1 MSGAVFVPRERR
13 SHPGL
18 ALAVAGGLALY
29 AGLAIVSAR
38 QKSATFDE
46 GAHLPAGFTYLA
58 LGDHRLNP
66 EQPPLIKLLAATPLL
81 FLQPKLKTDDE
92 AWATARQWE
101 FGKRFLYRWNDADQL
116 LFWGRLPVVALGC
129 LLCLAVF
136 SWGRRHY
143 GGPAAVL
150 AFFLCVLSPDVL
162 AHGQIVTTD
171 LGVALFLFLS
181 VMAFERLLE
190 RATNLRLLLAGGA
203 VGAALAT
210 KFSGLVVLPILAVL
224 GLVAALGREP
234 MPSDLGWSPTGRWAR
249 LGQVALLLAGVG
261 LLAGIVLWATYGFRF
276 AISPD
281 PVVREAMRST
291 LAEPRSSLVRALAG
305 AAERWALLPEDYLR
319 GLRFVFR
326 HSEARPAFLAGR
338 LSEEGF
344 PYYFLATLALK
355 TPIPL
360 GLLLLV
366 ALIFGRRGPLLG
378 EAFLFL
384 PVLLY
389 VGLTFTRSIDIGHRH
404 LLPIYPFL
412 FVAAGRAV
420 AVLGRSRA
428 PAAGAVILGALCA
441 WYALGTLR
449 VHPHYL
455 AYFNEIAGGPRNGY
469 RWLVDSNLDWGQ
481 DLKGL
486 KAYLDARGIPKI
498 KLSYFGS
505 ADPAYYGIDA
515 EILPGYMAPH
525 PVRVTREVRRG
536 DIVAVSATNLQGVY
550 LDPEDRPLMEHFR
563 AQRPLD
569 EVGYS
574 ILIYRADFAW
584 P

>member
-1 MSGAVFVPRERR
+1 MSGAPFVSRERR
-13 SHPGL
+13 LHLGSV
-18 ALAVAGGLALY
+18 LAVAAGLVLY
-29 AGLAIVSAR
+29 AGLAIVSSR

-46 GAHLPAGFTYLA
+46 GAHLPAGYTYLA
-58 LGDHRLNP
+58 FGDHRLNP

-136 SWGRRHY
+136 SWGRRHF
-143 GGPAAVL
+143 GAPVAAL

-190 RATNLRLLLAGGA
+190 RATLDRLLLAGCA

-224 GLVAALGREP
+224 GLVAALDREP
-234 MPSDLGWSPTGRWAR
+234 MPSGLGWSPTGRRAR
-249 LGQVALLLAGVG
+249 LGHVALLLVGVG
-261 LLAGIVLWATYGFRF
+261 LLAGVVLWATYGFRF

-281 PVVREAMRST
+281 PAVREAMRAT
-291 LAEPRSSLVRALAG
+291 LAEPRSSLARGLAVAG
-305 AAERWALLPEDYLR
+305 ERWGLLPEDYLR
-319 GLRFVFR
+319 GFRFVFR
-326 HSEARPAFLAGR
+326 HSEARPAFLMGR

-344 PYYFLATLALK
+344 PYYFLATFALK

-360 GLLLLV
+360 GLLLLM
-366 ALIFGRRGPLLG
+366 ALFVGRRGPLRS

-389 VGLTFTRSIDIGHRH
+389 LGLTFTRSIDIGHRH

-420 AVLGRSRA
+420 GVLGRSRA

-486 KAYLDARGIPKI
+486 KAFMDARGIPRI

-505 ADPAYYGIDA
+505 ADPSYYGIDA

-525 PVRVTREVRRG
+525 PARVTREVRRG
-536 DIVAVSATNLQGVY
+536 DLVAVSATNLQGVY
-550 LDPEDRPLMEHFR
+550 LDPEDRPLMERFR
-563 AQRPLD
+563 AQTPLD

>member
-1 MSGAVFVPRERR
+1 M
-13 SHPGL
+13 
-18 ALAVAGGLALY
+18 
-29 AGLAIVSAR
+29 
-38 QKSATFDE
+38 
-46 GAHLPAGFTYLA
+46 
-58 LGDHRLNP
+58 
-66 EQPPLIKLLAATPLL
+66 
-81 FLQPKLKTDDE
+81 
-92 AWATARQWE
+92 
-101 FGKRFLYRWNDADQL
+101 
-116 LFWGRLPVVALGC
+116 
-129 LLCLAVF
+129 
-136 SWGRRHY
+136 
-143 GGPAAVL
+143 
-150 AFFLCVLSPDVL
+150 
-162 AHGQIVTTD
+162 
-171 LGVALFLFLS
+171 
-181 VMAFERLLE
+181 
-190 RATNLRLLLAGGA
+190 
-203 VGAALAT
+203 
-210 KFSGLVVLPILAVL
+210 
-224 GLVAALGREP
+224 
-234 MPSDLGWSPTGRWAR
+234 
-249 LGQVALLLAGVG
+249 
-261 LLAGIVLWATYGFRF
+261 
-276 AISPD
+276 
-281 PVVREAMRST
+281 
-291 LAEPRSSLVRALAG
+291 
-305 AAERWALLPEDYLR
+305 
-319 GLRFVFR
+319 
-326 HSEARPAFLAGR
+326 GR
-338 LSEEGF
+338 LSEAGF
-344 PYYFLATLALK
+344 PYYFLATFALK

-360 GLLLLV
+360 GLLLLM
-366 ALIFGRRGPLLG
+366 ALFVGRRGPVRS

-389 VGLTFTRSIDIGHRH
+389 LGLTFTRSIDIGHRH

-420 AVLGRSRA
+420 GVLGRSRA

-486 KAYLDARGIPKI
+486 KAYMDARGIPRL

-536 DIVAVSATNLQGVY
+536 DLVAVSATNLQGVY
-550 LDPEDRPLMEHFR
+550 LDPEDRPLMERFR

-574 ILIYRADFAW
+574 ILIYRADFNW

>member
-13 SHPGL
+13 SHPWS
-18 ALAVAGGLALY
+18 AFAVAGGVVLY

-46 GAHLPAGFTYLA
+46 GAHLPAGYTYLT

-136 SWGRRHY
+136 SWGRRHF
-143 GGPAAVL
+143 GGPAAAL
-150 AFFLCVLSPDVL
+150 AFFLCLLSPDVL

-181 VMAFERLLE
+181 VMVFERLLE
-190 RATNLRLLLAGGA
+190 RATLVRLLLAGCA

-234 MPSDLGWSPTGRWAR
+234 MPSDIGWSPAGRWAR
-249 LGQVALLLAGVG
+249 LGHVALLLVAVG
-261 LLAGIVLWATYGFRF
+261 LLAWIVLWATYGFRF

-281 PVVREAMRST
+281 PAVREAMRAT
-291 LAEPRSSLVRALAG
+291 LAEPRSSLARGLAV
-305 AAERWALLPEDYLR
+305 AAERWAVLPEDYVR
-319 GLRFVFR
+319 GFRFVFR
-326 HSEARPAFLAGR
+326 HSEARPAFLMGR

-344 PYYFLATLALK
+344 PYYFLATFALK

-360 GLLLLV
+360 ALLLLM
-366 ALIFGRRGPLLG
+366 ALFVGRRGPVRS

-389 VGLTFTRSIDIGHRH
+389 LGLTFTRSIDIGHRH

-420 AVLGRSRA
+420 GVLGRSRA

-486 KAYLDARGIPKI
+486 KAYMDARGIPRL

-525 PVRVTREVRRG
+525 PVRVTHEIRRG
-536 DIVAVSATNLQGVY
+536 DLVAVSATNLQGVY

-574 ILIYRADFAW
+574 ILIYRADFNW